1 MGTLII
7 GAVVITIFGTLF
19 YLEDRDGGGLY
30 DPDPSASFRYNNR
43 KTKWLLTRLVSLVTL

>member
-43 KTKWLLTRLVSLVTL
+43 KTKWLLTRLVSLVML

>member
-1 MGTLII
+1 MTLII
-7 GAVVITIFGTLF
+7 SAVVITLFGTLF

-43 KTKWLLTRLVSLVTL
+43 KTKWLPTLLTLPVTL